1 MKILLA
7 EDEKELSRA
16 VTAILE
22 HAKYAVDAAYDGTE
36 ALALA
41 ENNAYDVMIFD
52 IMMPKM
58 DGIELLKR
66 IRQSGNYTPVIM
78 LTAKSEIDDRI
89 TGLDAGA
96 DDYLTKP
103 FAMGEL
109 LARLRSMTRR
119 STSYTPTK
127 LHVGSV
133 TLDTEEQEMR
143 SENSIRLAGKEAR
156 LMEYLM
162 QNAGKS
168 LSTEE
173 LFRHI
178 WGKDENAETKIVWMY
193 ISFLRNKLR
202 AINADLV
209 IEGEQNGSFALHQT
223 AGDAV

>member
-22 HAKYAVDAAYDGTE
+22 HAKYSVDAAYNGVD
-36 ALALA
+36 ALELS

-66 IRQSGNYTPVIM
+66 IRESGNYTPVIL

-119 STSYTPTK
+119 NTSYMPTK
-127 LHVGSV
+127 LQVGSV
-133 TLDTEEQEMR
+133 ILDTEEQEMR
-143 SENSIRLAGKEAR
+143 SENSVRLAGKEAR
-156 LMEYLM
+156 LMEFLM
-162 QNAGKS
+162 QNVGKS
-168 LSTEE
+168 ISTEE
-173 LFRHI
+173 LFGHI
-178 WGKDENAETKIVWMY
+178 WGKDKNAELQIVWMY
-193 ISFLRNKLR
+193 ICFLRNKLR
-202 AINADLV
+202 SINADII
-209 IEGEQNGSFALHQT
+209 IEGQENGSFTLHKN
-223 AGDAV
+223 AEG

>member
-16 VTAILE
+16 LTAILE
-22 HAKYAVDAAYDGTE
+22 HAKYAVDAAYNGLE
-36 ALALA
+36 ALELS
-41 ENNAYDVMIFD
+41 ENNAYDAMVFD

-66 IRQSGNYTPVIM
+66 VRAAGNYTPVIM
-78 LTAKSEIDDRI
+78 LTARSEIDDRI
-89 TGLDAGA
+89 AGLDAGA

-119 STSYTPTK
+119 SNNYTPLK
-127 LHVGSV
+127 LTIGSV
-133 TLDTEEQEMR
+133 TLDTEEQEIR
-143 SENSIRLAGKEAR
+143 SENSIRLAGKESR

-173 LFRHI
+173 LFERI
-178 WGKDENAETKIVWMY
+178 WGRDENAEPKIVWMY

-209 IEGEQNGSFALHQT
+209 INGEENGSFTLHQE
-223 AGDAV
+223 ADA